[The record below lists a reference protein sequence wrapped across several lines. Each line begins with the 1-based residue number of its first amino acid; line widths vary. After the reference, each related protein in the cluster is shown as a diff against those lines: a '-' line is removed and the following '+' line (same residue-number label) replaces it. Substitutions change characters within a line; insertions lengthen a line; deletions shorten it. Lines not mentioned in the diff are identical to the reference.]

1 MSATPL
7 PVLLVP
13 VEHNT
18 HAVVIFDSPAVAGV
32 CPMTGTS
39 TCPTDM
45 DQTEGCT
52 RC

>member
-1 MSATPL
+1 MSASTSL

-13 VEHNT
+13 GEHDDDF
-18 HAVVIFDSPAVAGV
+18 AEPAVAGV